1 MQARHRGQPLTGH
14 SGPHPIDVCLRA
26 LAAYVL
32 ARAASDATNRRD
44 PWEQEAALAWLNSRE
59 GREIARAFGLRW
71 PNRREPLTAADLQ
84 AMKRN
89 IYMRGG

>member
-1 MQARHRGQPLTGH
+1 MQARHRGQPLTGV
-14 SGPHPIDVCLRA
+14 SSPHPIDLCLRA
-26 LAAYVL
+26 LAACVL

-44 PWEQEAALAWLNSRE
+44 PWLQEAALNWLNSDE
-59 GREIARAFGLRW
+59 GREMARAFGLRW
-71 PNRREPLTAADLQ
+71 PSRREPLTVADLQ